1 MNMLVMDMLAVG
13 GAGTFMDMDMAGRD
27 EVDERR
33 AG

>member
-1 MNMLVMDMLAVG
+1 MNMLVMDMPAVG
-13 GAGTFMDMDMAGRD
+13 GAGMSMDMAGRD